1 MSFDF
6 KHRFCTTCT
15 TCNYHK
21 HSSLRCSSCIIA
33 STRTLVVLHLTL
45 KNKAKQVVAKAARTS
60 YHRHTHLN
68 MSETTP
74 ATPTGYKYMEY
85 LGSGGQGTV
94 CKVQRNSD
102 GKVSRF
108 DAITS
113 PSFISLIPN
122 SSSSTDPCDE
132 DSKTH
137 QEIRPVRLEAG
148 VVSLP
153 FMCRS
158 IKRD

>member
-1 MSFDF
+1 MHYLQLSQALV
-6 KHRFCTTCT
+6 TTLLIVYYRIHTDTRRSSPHT
-15 TCNYHK
+15 TQQSKASCRQSRSYFVP
-21 HSSLRCSSCIIA
+21 SS
-33 STRTLVVLHLTL
+33 
-45 KNKAKQVVAKAARTS
+45 
-60 YHRHTHLN
+60 YHLN

-85 LGSGGQGTV
+85 LGSRGQGTV

-148 VVSLP
+148 VVRLP